1 MTKFI
6 ERMIRDGKTTQEKVD
21 AALAKSKAIDDAL
34 AAYTA
39 GKATMTKA
47 QIVVMMD
54 TIVAA
59 KPVDP
64 KVVTK

>member
-6 ERMIRDGKTTQEKVD
+6 ERMIREGNTTQEKIDTANAKDKVIAD
-21 AALAKSKAIDDAL
+21 AI

-39 GKATMTKA
+39 TKSTITKA
-47 QIVVMMD
+47 QIVVLMD

-59 KPVDP
+59 NGTKTKAV
-64 KVVTK
+64 KV